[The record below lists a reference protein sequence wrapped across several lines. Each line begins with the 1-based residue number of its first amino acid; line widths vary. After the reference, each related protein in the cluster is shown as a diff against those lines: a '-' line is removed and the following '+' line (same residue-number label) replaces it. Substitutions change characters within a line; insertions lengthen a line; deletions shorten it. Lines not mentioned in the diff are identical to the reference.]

1 VHLPRT
7 VNHLN
12 ANTTAVFY
20 KKVKGKGVLMKHC
33 CSSAN
38 CSHKRSL
45 NLCACCSP
53 AGVYHSGNRVATLT
67 GKFQVSALI
76 TVKLCPEGN
85 EFFYSP
91 RSLIN

>member
-1 VHLPRT
+1 
-7 VNHLN
+7 
-12 ANTTAVFY
+12 
-20 KKVKGKGVLMKHC
+20 M
-33 CSSAN
+33 
-38 CSHKRSL
+38 
-45 NLCACCSP
+45 
-53 AGVYHSGNRVATLT
+53 YHSGNRVATLT